1 LWASFCRAR
10 PRSHSRRRRIVMD
23 TIEYFAYGSNMA
35 SATMRAICATERF
48 CGPARLSGR
57 RLAFTR
63 RSVRS
68 SSGVADIVRDRDRDV
83 WGALYTV
90 GASELEV
97 LDHKEGRGVA
107 YEREDV
113 IVHDGDGGERRVM
126 VYSVIAKRAVE
137 VCPSQDY
144 MRLLIAGGVERS
156 LPADYVAG
164 LRDLASFWGVA

>member
-1 LWASFCRAR
+1 
-10 PRSHSRRRRIVMD
+10 MD

-35 SATMRAICATERF
+35 SETMRMICPTERF
-48 CGPARLSGR
+48 CGAARLSGH

-68 SSGVADIVRDRDRDV
+68 GSGVADIVPDPDRDV
-83 WGALYTV
+83 WGALYAV

-107 YEREDV
+107 YEREHV
-113 IVHDGDGGERRVM
+113 TVHDADGRERRVM
-126 VYSVIAKRAVE
+126 AYSVIAKRAVE
-137 VCPSQDY
+137 VCPSRDY
-144 MRLLIAGGVERS
+144 MRLLITGGVERS

-164 LRDLASFWGVA
+164 LRDLANFWGVA